1 MPLSSTNV
9 KAEADKIQ
17 LAKLKGINLSQ
28 LFRDALDTSLR
39 VTGDDLSTLESQL
52 TDIRK
57 KIEILHLEERL
68 VLDQMKTMESK
79 DVVNQYR
86 EAKFEQWKR
95 NLAYQVLNRTI
106 DWNLN
111 KSLFRFSTAADC
123 KNWITQRLKAEELL

>member
-9 KAEADKIQ
+9 KAESDKIQ

-28 LFRDALDTSLR
+28 LFRDALDTRLK

-57 KIEILHLEERL
+57 QIEILHLEERL

-79 DVVNQYR
+79 DSINQYR
-86 EAKFEQWKR
+86 EAKFNQWKR
-95 NLAYQVLNRTI
+95 NLAYQVINKTI

-111 KSLFRFSTAADC
+111 KNLFRFSTAADC
-123 KNWITQRLKAEELL
+123 KTWIIQRLKAEELL

>member
-28 LFRDALDTSLR
+28 LFRDALDTSLK
-39 VTGDDLSTLESQL
+39 VTGDDRDTLESQL

-57 KIEILHLEERL
+57 QIEILHLEEKL
-68 VLDQMKTMESK
+68 VLDQLKNMESK
-79 DVVNQYR
+79 DEVNRHR
-86 EAKFEQWKR
+86 EAKFNKWKR
-95 NLAYQVLNRTI
+95 NIAYQVENKTI

-111 KSLFRFSTAADC
+111 KNLFRFSTSADC
-123 KNWITQRLKAEELL
+123 KRWILQRLKAENLL